1 MKLSSNLFFL
11 VISLLLLSSC
21 GNKDP
26 LTAAIDAAESK
37 AVGDISHP
45 RPLRVCTLESLA
57 DGTYLVCDDGT
68 IQKLSSTIIGT
79 DGTSCSVTTISN
91 GAIITCDDGT
101 SAEIHDGVVTI
112 TTPDPQSGS
121 GSGVD
126 TGSGSGID
134 TGSGSGIDTGS
145 GSGIDTGSG
154 SGIDTG
160 SGDGSNQDDNDGNI
174 DDDNGGDQNGDAN
187 HDDDNRCPFNDKI
200 EKLGQCL
207 RQYHHDKACIK
218 KCIKAHQKFHKEKHK
233 HEHHD

>member
-134 TGSGSGIDTGS
+134 TGSG
-145 GSGIDTGSG
+145 
-154 SGIDTG
+154 
-160 SGDGSNQDDNDGNI
+160 DGSNQDDNDGNI